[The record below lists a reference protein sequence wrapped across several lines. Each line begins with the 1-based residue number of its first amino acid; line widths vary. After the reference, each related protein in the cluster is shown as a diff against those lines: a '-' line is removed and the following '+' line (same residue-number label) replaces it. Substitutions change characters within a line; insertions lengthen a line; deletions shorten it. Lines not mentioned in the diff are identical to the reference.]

1 MVEIAF
7 TGLIQS
13 EPSLNPDISD
23 SIPISLFDS
32 NVEEDSVEVDEE
44 EKKMSYELI
53 SRELRSWCEACT
65 AVIGFL
71 FLLQLHELFSTPID
85 ISLIPQILREFRIA
99 LTETLAL
106 INAEAPREKFI
117 GNSLIKSILYRSGNI
132 ASHILCMLYL
142 RLHSINFLLVGIIP
156 AITTSVMMFIPGGKK
171 NKCDLQSLIV
181 ILT

>member
-1 MVEIAF
+1 MDFIGIIF
-7 TGLIQS
+7 TGFPQAQ
-13 EPSLNPDISD
+13 PPPNPDSLG
-23 SIPISLFDS
+23 SIPIDLFDS
-32 NVEEDSVEVDEE
+32 DDEEDSGEQEE
-44 EKKMSYELI
+44 EKISYEVI
-53 SRELRSWCEACT
+53 TRELRGWCEICT

-71 FLLQLHELFSTPID
+71 FLLQLNELFSTPID
-85 ISLIPQILREFRIA
+85 ISLIPLILLEFRVA
-99 LTETLAL
+99 FTEILAL

-117 GNSLIKSILYRSGNI
+117 RNGLIRLTLYRSGNI

-171 NKCDLQSLIV
+171 NKCDFQSLIV